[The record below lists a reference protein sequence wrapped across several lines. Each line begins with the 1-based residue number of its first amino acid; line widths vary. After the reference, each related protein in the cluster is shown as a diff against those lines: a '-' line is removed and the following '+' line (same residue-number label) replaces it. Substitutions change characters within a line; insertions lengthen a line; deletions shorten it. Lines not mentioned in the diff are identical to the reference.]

1 MTAPAALVA
10 GARARK
16 IDLRVPA
23 KGAWV
28 AEVELENDQPL
39 SGRVVVQLGGLRASG
54 TVDPS
59 GTGTFGGVTRA
70 RIVAGAGRWSEDV
83 VAKSYQNDLGVKA
96 SQVAQEAASSVGE
109 TLGTFVPHAA
119 RLGKHF
125 AREAAPA
132 AVALELACGGAPWW
146 VDYSGTTQAG
156 SRAASAVDPR
166 EYEVLAYDPD
176 GRVVTLAVDRPEAL
190 AVGQTLAKNLPEVLT
205 ISELA
210 ITANPEELTV
220 KAWCGTGE
228 GALQRA
234 LRAVVSQMIS
244 GRLLGAYRYR
254 LVSAVGDRVD
264 LQAVRKAAGVPD
276 LLKVSMWPGVAG
288 AHATLAPSAEVL
300 VQFLEGDPSQPVVIA
315 FAGKDG
321 AGFVPLLV
329 ELGGAGGPFAARV
342 GDPVQVTLPPAAFSG
357 TIGGSPAT
365 GTVTWAPP
373 AVANGTIVGGS
384 TKVRIGS

>member
-1 MTAPAALVA
+1 MTVATVA

-16 IDLRVPA
+16 VSLRVPN
-23 KGAWV
+23 KGVWV

-39 SGRVVVQLGGLRASG
+39 SGRVEVVVGGLRASG

-59 GTGTFGGVTRA
+59 DTGTFGGVTRA
-70 RIVAGAGRWSEDV
+70 RIVAGAGRWGDDV
-83 VAKSYQNDLGVKA
+83 AAKSYQNDLGVKA
-96 SQVAQEAASSVGE
+96 SQVAQEAAAAVGE
-109 TLGTFVPHAA
+109 TLGVFVPRAA

-125 AREAAPA
+125 AREAAA
-132 AVALELACGGAPWW
+132 AVVALELASGGAAWW
-146 VDYSGTTQAG
+146 VDYTGTTQVG
-156 SRAASAVDPR
+156 TRAAGAADPR
-166 EYEVLAYDPD
+166 DYEVLAYDPD

-190 AVGQTLAKNLPEVLT
+190 AVGQTLAKNLPETLT
-205 ISELA
+205 IAELA
-210 ITANPEELTV
+210 ITASPEDLTV
-220 KAWCGTGE
+220 TAWCGAGE

-234 LRAVVSQMIS
+234 MRAVVSQMIS
-244 GRLLGAYRYR
+244 GRLPGLYRYR
-254 LVSAVGDRVD
+254 IVSAVGDRVD

-288 AHATLAPSAEVL
+288 SHATLAPSAEVL
-300 VQFLEGDPSQPVVIA
+300 VQFLEGDPSQPVVTA

-321 AGFVPLLV
+321 AGFVPLLL

-365 GTVTWAPP
+365 GTVTWVPP